1 MSEKYI
7 RQNKT
12 SHSIVKNSRTLAKI
26 TNLEDAIFIRDLLI
40 DSNWDLKNIPQ
51 ILKKDDKYMVLTV
64 YDDKIFILAKY
75 KQKPDE
81 NTISKLVKRHERN
94 PNNSKYGLNISRIM
108 DTFIITKQIAGEVI
122 IVSEEV
128 PVSDTDAAALFQS
141 VIRSVNAGQVKQQ
154 VLAMA
159 LLNDRPDDDGIIR
172 RNLIIR
178 WFEPLKG

>member
-1 MSEKYI
+1 MKEPTIKCSETYGFTGAEQLHAFIDEIVTPKKKG
-7 RQNKT
+7 NSNLFAVKT
-12 SHSIVKNSRTLAKI
+12 DEGVILLDGETADETFQEEVKNRFKSVLASYP
-26 TNLEDAIFIRDLLI
+26 I
-40 DSNWDLKNIPQ
+40 DSIKCDI
-51 ILKKDDKYMVLTV
+51 T
-64 YDDKIFILAKY
+64 
-75 KQKPDE
+75 
-81 NTISKLVKRHERN
+81 TISRFLDEDDIKDE
-94 PNNSKYGLNISRIM
+94 SYEAA
-108 DTFIITKQIAGEVI
+108 KQIAGEVI
-122 IVSEEV
+122 IASEEV